1 MPAGG
6 KGSFSVSTTLKI
18 FEYMITESDCI
29 FGLRPVIEALKA
41 GKQIDRLLIKQGLQ
55 GALYHELMV
64 EVRRHNIAYQIVP
77 IERIELVTRKN
88 HQGVLAWLSLVEFQS
103 ITNLLPMIFEKG
115 EDPLIIAL
123 DGVSDVRNFGA
134 IVRSAEC
141 LGAHAVVIPEKG
153 SARITADAI
162 KTSAGA
168 LHSFPV
174 CRERSIVKTVDYL
187 KESGLKVIAASEKS
201 GQIVSSAKL
210 DGPVLLIM
218 GSEDKGISRE
228 LMQRS
233 DLMVRIPMTGEIN
246 SLNVSVAAGILLY
259 EIVRQRSLPSGDNT

>member
-1 MPAGG
+1 MQ
-6 KGSFSVSTTLKI
+6 KET
-18 FEYMITESDCI
+18 DCI
-29 FGLRPVIEALKA
+29 FGLRAVIEAVRA

-64 EVRRHNIAYQIVP
+64 EVRNHNIAYQIVP
-77 IERIELVTRKN
+77 LERIELVTRKN
-88 HQGVLAWLSLVEFQS
+88 HQGVLAWLSLIEFQS
-103 ITNLLPMIFEKG
+103 ISNLLPMVFEKG
-115 EDPLIIAL
+115 EDPLIVAL

-141 LGAHAVVIPEKG
+141 LGAHAILIPEKG

-168 LHSFPV
+168 LHTFPV
-174 CRERSIVKTVDYL
+174 CREKSIVRSIEYL
-187 KESGLKVIAASEKS
+187 KESGLRVICTGEGPGEAASKA
-201 GQIVSSAKL
+201 GL
-210 DGPVLLIM
+210 TGPVVLIL

-228 LMQRS
+228 LLS
-233 DLMVRIPMTGEIN
+233 LADSLVKIPMTGKIG

-259 EIVRQRSLPSGDNT
+259 EILRQRSA

>member
-1 MPAGG
+1 MQ
-6 KGSFSVSTTLKI
+6 KET
-18 FEYMITESDCI
+18 DCI
-29 FGLRPVIEALKA
+29 FGLRAVIEAVRA

-64 EVRRHNIAYQIVP
+64 EVRNHNIAYQIVP
-77 IERIELVTRKN
+77 LERIELVTRKN
-88 HQGVLAWLSLVEFQS
+88 HQGVLAWLSLIEFQS
-103 ITNLLPMIFEKG
+103 ISNLLPMVFEKG
-115 EDPLIIAL
+115 EDPLIVAL

-141 LGAHAVVIPEKG
+141 LGAHAVLIPEKG

-168 LHSFPV
+168 LHTFPV
-174 CRERSIVKTVDYL
+174 CREKSIVRSIEYL
-187 KESGLKVIAASEKS
+187 KESGLRVICAGEGSGEAASKA
-201 GQIVSSAKL
+201 VL
-210 DGPVLLIM
+210 TGPVVLIL

-228 LMQRS
+228 LLSLADSR
-233 DLMVRIPMTGEIN
+233 VKVPMIGKIG

-259 EIVRQRSLPSGDNT
+259 EILRQRSA

>member
-1 MPAGG
+1 V
-6 KGSFSVSTTLKI
+6 KEL
-18 FEYMITESDCI
+18 DCI
-29 FGLRPVIEALKA
+29 YGLRAVIEAIRA

-55 GALYHELMV
+55 GALYHELMI
-64 EVRRHNIAYQIVP
+64 EVRNHNIAYQIVP
-77 IERIELVTRKN
+77 LERIELVTRRN
-88 HQGVLAWLSLVEFQS
+88 HQGVLAWLSLIEFQS

-141 LGAHAVVIPEKG
+141 LGAHAVIIPEKG

-174 CRERSIVKTVDYL
+174 CREKSIVRSIEYL
-187 KESGLKVIAASEKS
+187 KESGLKVIAAGEKS
-201 GQIVSSAKL
+201 GPDISEAYLK
-210 DGPVLLIM
+210 GPSVLIM

-228 LMQRS
+228 LISLADQLVM
-233 DLMVRIPMTGEIN
+233 IPMKGEIG

-259 EIVRQRSLPSGDNT
+259 EISRQRSL

>member
-1 MPAGG
+1 V
-6 KGSFSVSTTLKI
+6 K
-18 FEYMITESDCI
+18 ESDCI
-29 FGLRPVIEALKA
+29 YGLRAVIEAVRA
-41 GKQIDRLLIKQGLQ
+41 GKKIDRLLIKQGLQ
-55 GALYHELMV
+55 GALYHELMI
-64 EVRRHNIAYQIVP
+64 EVRNHNIAYQIVP
-77 IERIELVTRKN
+77 LERIELVTRKN
-88 HQGVLAWLSLVEFQS
+88 HQGVLAWLSLIEFQS

-141 LGAHAVVIPEKG
+141 LGAHAVIIPEKG

-174 CRERSIVKTVDYL
+174 CRERSIVRSIEYL
-187 KESGLKVIAASEKS
+187 RESGLRVITAGEKS
-201 GQIVSSAKL
+201 GSEISEADMK
-210 DGPVLLIM
+210 GPVVLIM

-228 LMQRS
+228 LISLS
-233 DLMVRIPMTGEIN
+233 DLQVMIPMKGEIG

-259 EIVRQRSLPSGDNT
+259 EITRQRTL